1 MKKFIKFVMY
11 VVLIAVALV
20 VLLVATL
27 PLWLGP
33 VVKPAANIAVSQ
45 MTQTEFNLG
54 HLYLN
59 PYTGRFEI
67 GKMVLGNPEGYDEPV
82 AVALSN
88 LVVDV
93 AISTLGY
100 KYIHIEEV
108 SVDGLF
114 ASYVKGGEHGVDNF
128 TQIQY
133 NVAGGRENYE
143 LKQAEAKAR
152 KAQDKA
158 AAEAAEQAEA
168 EAEKAKLE
176 KMSAEERKA
185 YELKKE
191 EAEAAAEAAARKLV
205 IDKLVIKDIRVKY
218 GYVTIPVPSITLTD
232 IGKESDGASLG
243 DIVDQVWQAILKSA
257 LAVGDGAK
265 ALANATAEGAKA
277 AASAVG
283 DGAAAAASAV
293 SDGASAAA
301 SATADGAK
309 AAASAV
315 SDGTA
320 AAVDAVGDGAKAAA
334 DAVSDGAKAAADAVK
349 GLFN

>member
-33 VVKPAANIAVSQ
+33 VVKPAANIAVPQ
-45 MTQTEFNLG
+45 ITQTKFNLG

-59 PYTGRFEI
+59 PYTGRFEV
-67 GKMVLGNPEGYDEPV
+67 GEMVLGNPEGYDEPV
-82 AVALSN
+82 AVSLSN

-93 AISTLGY
+93 AMNTVHA
-100 KYIHIEEV
+100 KYIHVEEV
-108 SVDGLF
+108 TVDGFF
-114 ASYVKGGEHGVDNF
+114 ASYVKGGENGVDNF
-128 TQIQY
+128 KQIQY
-133 NVAGGRENYE
+133 NVAGGKEAYE
-143 LKQAEAKAR
+143 LKQAEAEAK

-158 AAEAAEQAEA
+158 AEEAAEKAEA

-176 KMSAEERKA
+176 KMTAEERKE
-185 YELKKE
+185 YERLK
-191 EAEAAAEAAARKLV
+191 EAEEAAAEAAARKLV
-205 IDKLVIKDIRVKY
+205 IDKLVINNIRLKY
-218 GYVTIPVPSITLTD
+218 GLVTIPVPSITLTD

-243 DIVDQVWQAILKSA
+243 DIVDQIWQAILKSA

-283 DGAAAAASAV
+283 EGAKAAASAVGDGAAAAASAV
-293 SDGASAAA
+293 GDGAS
-301 SATADGAK
+301 

-315 SDGTA
+315 SDGTS
-320 AAVDAVGDGAKAAA
+320 AAVGAVGDGAKAAA
-334 DAVSDGAKAAADAVK
+334 DAVSDGAGKAVDAVK
-349 GLFN
+349 GLFK

>member
-1 MKKFIKFVMY
+1 MKKFLKFVMY

-33 VVKPAANIAVSQ
+33 VVKPAANIAVPQ
-45 MTQTEFNLG
+45 ITQTKFNLG

-59 PYTGRFEI
+59 PYTGRFEV
-67 GKMVLGNPEGYDEPV
+67 GEMELGNPEGYDEPV

-93 AISTLGY
+93 AINTLHS
-100 KYIHIEEV
+100 KYIHVEEV
-108 SVDGLF
+108 TVDGFF
-114 ASYVKGGEHGVDNF
+114 ASYVKGGENGVDNF

-133 NVAGGRENYE
+133 NVAGGKEAYE
-143 LKQAEAKAR
+143 LKQAEAEAK

-158 AAEAAEQAEA
+158 AEEAAEKAEA

-176 KMSAEERKA
+176 KMTAEERAA
-185 YELKKE
+185 YELKQE
-191 EAEAAAEAAARKLV
+191 EAAAAEEAAAKKLV
-205 IDKLVIKDIRVKY
+205 IDKLVINNIRVKY
-218 GYVTIPVPSITLTD
+218 GLVTIPVPSITLTD

-243 DIVDQVWQAILKSA
+243 DIVDQIWQAILKSA

-293 SDGASAAA
+293 GDGAS
-301 SATADGAK
+301 

-315 SDGTA
+315 SDGTS
-320 AAVDAVGDGAKAAA
+320 AAVGAVGDGAKAAA
-334 DAVSDGAKAAADAVK
+334 DAVSDGAGKAVDAVK
-349 GLFN
+349 GLFK

>member
-1 MKKFIKFVMY
+1 MKKFLKFVMY

-33 VVKPAANIAVSQ
+33 VVKPAANIAVPQ
-45 MTQTEFNLG
+45 ITQTKFNLG

-59 PYTGRFEI
+59 PYTGRFEV
-67 GKMVLGNPEGYDEPV
+67 GEMELGNPEGYDEPV

-93 AISTLGY
+93 AMNTVHA
-100 KYIHIEEV
+100 KYIHVEEV
-108 SVDGLF
+108 TVDGFF
-114 ASYVKGGEHGVDNF
+114 ASYVKGGENGVDNF
-128 TQIQY
+128 KQIQY
-133 NVAGGRENYE
+133 NVAGGKEAYE
-143 LKQAEAKAR
+143 LKQAEAEAK

-158 AAEAAEQAEA
+158 AEEAAEKAEA

-176 KMSAEERKA
+176 KMTAEERKE
-185 YELKKE
+185 YERLK
-191 EAEAAAEAAARKLV
+191 EAEEAAAEAAARKLV
-205 IDKLVIKDIRVKY
+205 IDKLVINNIRLKY
-218 GYVTIPVPSITLTD
+218 GLVTIPVPSITLTD

-243 DIVDQVWQAILKSA
+243 DIVDQIWQAILKSA

-301 SATADGAK
+301 SA
-309 AAASAV
+309 V
-315 SDGTA
+315 SDGASAT
-320 AAVDAVGDGAKAAA
+320 V
-334 DAVSDGAKAAADAVK
+334 DAVSDGASAAVDAVSDGAGKAVDAVK
-349 GLFN
+349 GLFK

>member
-1 MKKFIKFVMY
+1 MKKFLKFVMY

-33 VVKPAANIAVSQ
+33 VVKPAANIAVPQ
-45 MTQTEFNLG
+45 ITQTKFNLG

-59 PYTGRFEI
+59 PYTGRFEV
-67 GKMVLGNPEGYDEPV
+67 GEMVLGNPEGYDEPV
-82 AVALSN
+82 AVSLSN

-93 AISTLGY
+93 AMNTVHA
-100 KYIHIEEV
+100 KYIHVEEV
-108 SVDGLF
+108 TVDGFF
-114 ASYVKGGEHGVDNF
+114 ASYVKGGENGVDNF
-128 TQIQY
+128 KQIQY
-133 NVAGGRENYE
+133 NVAGGKEAYE
-143 LKQAEAKAR
+143 LKQAEAEAK

-158 AAEAAEQAEA
+158 AEEAEA

-176 KMSAEERKA
+176 KMTAEERKE
-185 YELKKE
+185 YERLK
-191 EAEAAAEAAARKLV
+191 EAEEAAAEAAAKKLV
-205 IDKLVIKDIRVKY
+205 IDKLVINNIRVKY
-218 GYVTIPVPSITLTD
+218 GLVTIPVPSITLTD

-243 DIVDQVWQAILKSA
+243 DIVDQIWQAILKSA
-257 LAVGDGAK
+257 LAVGDGAKALANATAEGAK

-293 SDGASAAA
+293 GDGAS
-301 SATADGAK
+301 

-315 SDGTA
+315 SDGTS
-320 AAVDAVGDGAKAAA
+320 AAVG
-334 DAVSDGAKAAADAVK
+334 AVS
-349 GLFN
+349 

>member
-1 MKKFIKFVMY
+1 MKKFLKFIVF
-11 VVLIAVALV
+11 VVLAIVALIA
-20 VLLVATL
+20 LLVLTL

-93 AISTLGY
+93 AMSTLHNQ
-100 KYIHIEEV
+100 YIHIEEV
-108 SVDGLF
+108 TVDGLF

-133 NVAGGRENYE
+133 NVAGGRESYE
-143 LKQAEAKAR
+143 LKQAEAKA
-152 KAQDKA
+152 KQAQDKT
-158 AAEAAEQAEA
+158 AAEAAEQVEA

-176 KMSAEERKA
+176 KMSAEEREA

-191 EAEAAAEAAARKLV
+191 EAAAAEEAAARKLV
-205 IDKLVIKDIRVKY
+205 IDKLVINNIRVKY
-218 GYVTIPVPSITLTD
+218 GLVTIPVPSITLTD
-232 IGKESDGASLG
+232 IGKESEGTSLG

-265 ALANATAEGAKA
+265 ALASATADGAK
-277 AASAVG
+277 
-283 DGAAAAASAV
+283 AAASAV
-293 SDGASAAA
+293 SDGAS
-301 SATADGAK
+301 

-334 DAVSDGAKAAADAVK
+334 DAVSDGAAATVDAVK
-349 GLFN
+349 GLFK

>member
-67 GKMVLGNPEGYDEPV
+67 GKMVLGNPKGYDEPV

-93 AISTLGY
+93 AMKTLGY

-114 ASYVKGGEHGVDNF
+114 ASYVKGGENRVDNF

-133 NVAGGRENYE
+133 NVAGGRESYE

-191 EAEAAAEAAARKLV
+191 EAEAAAEAAAKKLV
-205 IDKLVIKDIRVKY
+205 IDKLVINNIRVKY
-218 GYVTIPVPSITLTD
+218 GLVTIPVPSITLTD

-243 DIVDQVWQAILKSA
+243 DIVDQVWQSILKSA
-257 LAVGDGAK
+257 LAIGDGAK
-265 ALANATAEGAKA
+265 ALAG
-277 AASAVG
+277 AVG
-283 DGAAAAASAV
+283 DGAAAAASVVSDGASAAVDAVSGGASAAASAV
-293 SDGASAAA
+293 SDGASA
-301 SATADGAK
+301 TVD
-309 AAASAV
+309 AV
-315 SDGTA
+315 SDGA
-320 AAVDAVGDGAKAAA
+320 SAAA
-334 DAVSDGAKAAADAVK
+334 DAVSDGASAAVDAVK
-349 GLFN
+349 GLFK

>member
-1 MKKFIKFVMY
+1 MKKFIKFVLY
-11 VVLIAVALV
+11 VVLAAVALV

-33 VVKPAANIAVSQ
+33 VVKPAANIAVPQ
-45 MTQTEFNLG
+45 ITQTKFNLG

-59 PYTGRFEI
+59 PYTGRFEV
-67 GKMVLGNPEGYDEPV
+67 GEMELGNPEGYDEPV

-93 AISTLGY
+93 AMNTVHA
-100 KYIHIEEV
+100 KYIHVEEV
-108 SVDGLF
+108 TVDGFF
-114 ASYVKGGEHGVDNF
+114 ASYVKGGENGVDNF
-128 TQIQY
+128 KQIQY
-133 NVAGGRENYE
+133 NVAGGKEAYE
-143 LKQAEAKAR
+143 LKQAEAEAK

-158 AAEAAEQAEA
+158 AEEAEA

-176 KMSAEERKA
+176 KMTAEERKE
-185 YELKKE
+185 YERLKAAE
-191 EAEAAAEAAARKLV
+191 EAAAEAAARKLV
-205 IDKLVIKDIRVKY
+205 IDKLVINNIRLKY
-218 GYVTIPVPSITLTD
+218 GLVTIPVPSLTLTD

-243 DIVDQVWQAILKSA
+243 DIVDQIWQAILKSA

-283 DGAAAAASAV
+283 DGASAAASAV

-301 SATADGAK
+301 SA
-309 AAASAV
+309 
-315 SDGTA
+315 
-320 AAVDAVGDGAKAAA
+320 
-334 DAVSDGAKAAADAVK
+334 VSDGAGKAVDAVK
-349 GLFN
+349 GLFK

>member
-1 MKKFIKFVMY
+1 MKKFLKFVMY

-33 VVKPAANIAVSQ
+33 VVKPAANIAVPQ
-45 MTQTEFNLG
+45 ITQTKFNLG

-59 PYTGRFEI
+59 PYTGRFEV
-67 GKMVLGNPEGYDEPV
+67 GEMELGNPEGYDEPV
-82 AVALSN
+82 AVSLSN

-93 AISTLGY
+93 AMNTVHA
-100 KYIHIEEV
+100 KYIHVEEV
-108 SVDGLF
+108 TVDGFF
-114 ASYVKGGEHGVDNF
+114 ASYVKGGENGVDNF
-128 TQIQY
+128 KQIQY
-133 NVAGGRENYE
+133 NVAGGKEAYE
-143 LKQAEAKAR
+143 LKQAEAEAK

-158 AAEAAEQAEA
+158 AEEAEA

-176 KMSAEERKA
+176 KMTAEERKE
-185 YELKKE
+185 YERLK
-191 EAEAAAEAAARKLV
+191 EAEEAAAEAAARKLV
-205 IDKLVIKDIRVKY
+205 IDKLVINNIRLKY
-218 GYVTIPVPSITLTD
+218 GLVTIPVPSITLTD

-243 DIVDQVWQAILKSA
+243 DIVDQIWQAILKSA

-293 SDGASAAA
+293 GDGAS
-301 SATADGAK
+301 

-315 SDGTA
+315 SDGTS
-320 AAVDAVGDGAKAAA
+320 AAVGAVGDGAKAAA
-334 DAVSDGAKAAADAVK
+334 DAVSDGAGKAVDAVK
-349 GLFN
+349 GLFK